1 MDDVN
6 EYRFGPYHDQ
16 IYILIVDKHDKPV
29 NHHHFLKLI
38 NANDVQVYALPMVPY
53 TMILR
58 HLVHFV
64 MMMMDDDEN
73 YHHHL
78 NANFLYRENI
88 IFIQSSSI
96 LNVYKVTYRLL
107 S

>member
-1 MDDVN
+1 
-6 EYRFGPYHDQ
+6 
-16 IYILIVDKHDKPV
+16 
-29 NHHHFLKLI
+29 
-38 NANDVQVYALPMVPY
+38 
-53 TMILR
+53 
-58 HLVHFV
+58 V